1 MTFLRSVFVIACLP
15 ARAGEARNLRVARN
29 FDYFVARARTA

>member
-1 MTFLRSVFVIACLP
+1 MTFPRSIFVIPFLP

-29 FDYFVARARTA
+29 FDFFVARARTA